1 MESKEVMANLRGA
14 GFVFIKD
21 PQSKYNL
28 IDPCVLQLL
37 KGQVKATPAKE
48 RMPQK
53 EYDALMKS
61 APFNAP
67 LCYDKDLYT
76 VVGHKLVWRKWRPK
90 LLKRIML
97 NFEIEGKPF
106 CEEFLVD
113 SAVYAIN
120 RAAGKG
126 QVSAVLRKEFI

>member
-1 MESKEVMANLRGA
+1 MMKSNAVMAYLRGA

-28 IDPCVLQLL
+28 IAPQVLKLL
-37 KGQVKATPAKE
+37 KGQVKTTPAKE
-48 RMPQK
+48 RMSQQ

-76 VVGHKLVWRKWRPK
+76 VVGHKVVWRKWRPK

-97 NFEIEGKPF
+97 NFEIEGKSF

-113 SAVYAIN
+113 RRVCALN
-120 RAAGKG
+120 KQAGG
-126 QVSAVLRKEFI
+126 SVVGLLEGNF

>member
-1 MESKEVMANLRGA
+1 MMESNAVMAYLRGA

-28 IDPCVLQLL
+28 IAPKVLKLL
-37 KGQVKATPAKE
+37 KRQVKSTPTKE
-48 RMPQK
+48 RMPQQ

-67 LCYDKDLYT
+67 IYYAKDLYT

-97 NFEIEGKPF
+97 NLKLRASPF
-106 CEEFLVD
+106 VRSSWLTVQY
-113 SAVYAIN
+113 V
-120 RAAGKG
+120 
-126 QVSAVLRKEFI
+126 Q